1 VMHNREIGYMPVC
14 ERGRTRP
21 MTGSSSHL
29 LLAMVLSGGAGAL
42 MLRIGV
48 QSKLLEWRS
57 RWRRCPSCGRLRT
70 GVCKHCA
77 G

>member
-1 VMHNREIGYMPVC
+1 
-14 ERGRTRP
+14 
-21 MTGSSSHL
+21 MTHAPSHL
-29 LLAMVLSGGAGAL
+29 LLAMVLSAGAGVL

-57 RWRRCPSCGRLRT
+57 RWKRCPSCGRLRT
-70 GVCKHCA
+70 GVCRHCA

>member
-1 VMHNREIGYMPVC
+1 MIH
-14 ERGRTRP
+14 
-21 MTGSSSHL
+21 SSHL
-29 LLAMVLSGGAGAL
+29 LLTMVLVAGSGAL

-57 RWRRCPSCGRLRT
+57 RRRRCPSCGRLCS
-70 GVCKHCA
+70 GVCRNCA

>member
-1 VMHNREIGYMPVC
+1 
-14 ERGRTRP
+14 
-21 MTGSSSHL
+21 MTHAPSHL
-29 LLAMVLSGGAGAL
+29 LLAMVLSAGAGVL

-57 RWRRCPSCGRLRT
+57 RRRRCPSCGRLRS
-70 GVCKHCA
+70 GVCRHCA

>member
-1 VMHNREIGYMPVC
+1 
-14 ERGRTRP
+14 
-21 MTGSSSHL
+21 MTHSPPHL
-29 LLAMVLSGGAGAL
+29 LLAMVLSAGAGVL

-57 RWRRCPSCGRLRT
+57 RRRRCPSCGRLRS

>member
-1 VMHNREIGYMPVC
+1 MHEH
-14 ERGRTRP
+14 TRHAP
-21 MTGSSSHL
+21 MIHSSHL
-29 LLAMVLSGGAGAL
+29 LLTMVLVAGSGAL

-57 RWRRCPSCGRLRT
+57 RRRRCPSCGRLCS
-70 GVCKHCA
+70 GVCRNCA